1 MEWDQLGALGEMLD
15 AHRDKIAAIERT
27 VSYPTRVEVS
37 SSLRTPVAFALILLL
52 IASLAQ
58 NLQFALGRREVD
70 R

>member
-1 MEWDQLGALGEMLD
+1 MSIVT
-15 AHRDKIAAIERT
+15 RAAIERT

-37 SSLRTPVAFALILLL
+37 SSLRPPVAFALILLL